1 MMACSRMG
9 AAPRGRAGWA
19 LLLLGALAACGPRPD
34 PVLSG
39 LDAGA
44 RFRNADAAAPA
55 HWPDPDWWTSFDAP
69 ELNRLMTAA
78 MAGNFDLAAAA
89 ARVRQADAQLRI
101 AGASLFPN
109 VGLDAGVTQQRS
121 VASSFGGRKRSST
134 GYDATLSASYEVD
147 FWGRIRSLTEAAR
160 QNLRASQFDVGTVL
174 LTTEASIANTYFEVL
189 AAREELRVQEQNL
202 AAARRIL
209 EVIRQQ
215 VRFGTATGLDLAQQE
230 TVVAQLEAAIP
241 SLRQTAEQGA
251 NALATLTGQP
261 PSALTLAPDA
271 FDRLRI
277 PAAAPGQ
284 PQELL
289 ARRPDVWAAEA
300 SLAAANADVAAA
312 RAALLPTLSLSLS
325 GGVQSAALGSLLL
338 PESQF
343 YSLVAGLAQTIFDGG
358 ALRGQVALSR
368 AQAEELV
375 VEYRRAIVTALQDVE
390 DALVALRETT
400 AQETLRAE
408 AAARAQ
414 RAQDIAESQLRAGTI
429 TLITLLNS
437 QQTLF
442 SARVSLVQARLARL
456 QAAVAL
462 FRALGGGWQPQP
474 Q

>member
-1 MMACSRMG
+1 MTASSTTG

-19 LLLLGALAACGPRPD
+19 LLLLGALAACGPRPE

-39 LDAGA
+39 LDATA

-55 HWPDPDWWTSFDAP
+55 RWPDPDWWTGFSAP
-69 ELNRLMTAA
+69 ELDRLMAAA

-89 ARVRQADAQLRI
+89 ARVRQADAQLRV
-101 AGASLFPN
+101 AGASLFPT
-109 VGLDAGVTQQRS
+109 VVLDTGVTQQRS
-121 VASSFGGRKRSST
+121 VASSLSGRKRSST
-134 GYDATLSASYEVD
+134 GYDATLSAGYEVD

-160 QNLRASQFDVGTVL
+160 QNLRASRFDVGTVL

-230 TVVAQLEAAIP
+230 TVVAQLQAGIP

-251 NALATLTGQP
+251 NALAVLTGQP
-261 PSALTLAPDA
+261 PSALALSPDA

-277 PAAAPGQ
+277 PVAAPGQ
-284 PQELL
+284 PADLL
-289 ARRPDVWAAEA
+289 ARRPDVQAAEA
-300 SLAAANADVAAA
+300 TLAAANADVAAA
-312 RAALLPTLSLSLS
+312 RAALLPAVTLSAS
-325 GGVQSAALGSLLL
+325 GGVQSAALGMLLL

-343 YSLVAGLAQTIFDGG
+343 FSLVAGLAQTIFDDG
-358 ALRGQVALSR
+358 ALRGRVALSR
-368 AQAEELV
+368 AQAEELL

-400 AQETLRAE
+400 AQETLRQE

-414 RAQDIAESQLRAGTI
+414 RAYDIAESQLRAGTI
-429 TLITLLNS
+429 TLITLLNT